1 VRRTET
7 RSETGKLV
15 KKVLYGALF
24 PPAIRA
30 LAETRT
36 LTIKGTVIDYPAL
49 ADRFSRVVIAS
60 DIPEYEPILYLRPRR
75 EREYYKM
82 IQDKSGNFRFERATP
97 STVGFYLW
105 LESLPPTLG
114 SKISLQLLDAF
125 RPEPSVQKEKG
136 NHRQK

>member
-1 VRRTET
+1 
-7 RSETGKLV
+7 
-15 KKVLYGALF
+15 
-24 PPAIRA
+24 
-30 LAETRT
+30 
-36 LTIKGTVIDYPAL
+36 
-49 ADRFSRVVIAS
+49 
-60 DIPEYEPILYLRPRR
+60 
-75 EREYYKM
+75 M